1 MNKKAFATAV
11 ASVAVAGTIAAPAMA
26 DETATTPVE
35 QAQQAVEQ
43 AQQAVE
49 QAQQAVDQ
57 AAAQPTTQ
65 PQQDQ
70 VAAAQ
75 QAVTDAKTS
84 LDQATAGT
92 QQAQQQVQQ
101 VQHRDGGQGN
111 GGKQV
116 GQRPAAARQG
126 MGIGR
131 RMGRHKLHGRRAD
144 LLHDNRDRLCALH
157 GLLHGQRCT
166 AGRAETGGGVVW
178 RSAFRTKHG
187 KSPSVRFCLQYN
199 ETGAPCQCVLYEN
212 AFLLA

>member
-26 DETATTPVE
+26 DETATTP
-35 QAQQAVEQ
+35 VEQ

-84 LDQATAGT
+84 LDQAAAGT
-92 QQAQQQVQQ
+92 QQAQQQVLAAHIA
-101 VQHRDGGQGN
+101 VAHFLGGLLGQPQGFLRT
-111 GGKQV
+111 GGEFIFHHSLHFLSV
-116 GQRPAAARQG
+116 D
-126 MGIGR
+126 R
-131 RMGRHKLHGRRAD
+131 RNAYAWG
-144 LLHDNRDRLCALH
+144 RDR
-157 GLLHGQRCT
+157 
-166 AGRAETGGGVVW
+166 
-178 RSAFRTKHG
+178 S
-187 KSPSVRFCLQYN
+187 
-199 ETGAPCQCVLYEN
+199 
-212 AFLLA
+212 

>member
-26 DETATTPVE
+26 DETATTP
-35 QAQQAVEQ
+35 VEQ

-92 QQAQQQVQQ
+92 QQA
-101 VQHRDGGQGN
+101 
-111 GGKQV
+111 
-116 GQRPAAARQG
+116 
-126 MGIGR
+126 
-131 RMGRHKLHGRRAD
+131 
-144 LLHDNRDRLCALH
+144 
-157 GLLHGQRCT
+157 
-166 AGRAETGGGVVW
+166 
-178 RSAFRTKHG
+178 
-187 KSPSVRFCLQYN
+187 
-199 ETGAPCQCVLYEN
+199 
-212 AFLLA
+212 